1 MRTAFRLVV
10 AAGFVVVCLLAMSVV
25 IAMVAYVVAVYA
37 APDLAA
43 VYVSQYYAH
52 IVFAAG
58 ICLLICAC
66 VGLFYWGCFRL
77 TYERDADD

>member
-37 APDLAA
+37 VPD
-43 VYVSQYYAH
+43 
-52 IVFAAG
+52 
-58 ICLLICAC
+58 
-66 VGLFYWGCFRL
+66 
-77 TYERDADD
+77 